1 MKFINNSNDLSFY
14 LEENV
19 VRDIP
24 IKNISIDS
32 RSIKKESLFIA
43 IKGNNFNGNNFVKE
57 AFKKGASIALVDDKK
72 FVDSEDSKIVY
83 VKNTIRAL
91 KKISKNIIKNYD
103 GDIIAVTGSNGKTST
118 TNIISNVLSN
128 CSSTIGNFNNEI
140 GMPLSLINSSPK
152 SNEIVLEIGASEIG
166 DINYLSKILCP
177 SVGVITNIG
186 SSHLEKLKNI
196 DGVLKVKSELV
207 DNIKR
212 DGNLIVPN
220 ENEEHLNFWKNL
232 RQDINIFTF
241 GMKKNADFFPIHIK
255 KRKNGNHFKIS
266 SKFLNKN
273 IQIKTSLEGE
283 HNIKNILASFAVYY
297 CLGKETDNFA
307 LEFESKDIKDIR
319 QKKSKWLNGCT
330 LIDDTYNANPDSV
343 KNSIDLLSNYKKN
356 TVLVLGDMLE
366 LGKHKKRLHKEVG
379 KYAKEK
385 GIKALIGYGKLAEEM
400 VKGYGERG
408 FFFENEKDLKSYLK
422 KNITSKDV
430 ILIKGSRGMKME
442 RFKNV

>member
-57 AFKKGASIALVDDKK
+57 AFKKGASIALVDDQK
-72 FVDSEDSKIVY
+72 FIGSEDSKIVY

-266 SKFLNKN
+266 SKFINKN
-273 IQIKTSLEGE
+273 IHIKTFLEGE

>member
-57 AFKKGASIALVDDKK
+57 AFKKGASIALVDDQK
-72 FVDSEDSKIVY
+72 FIGSEDSKIVY

-232 RQDINIFTF
+232 RQDINVFTF
-241 GMKKNADFFPIHIK
+241 GMKKNADFFPTHIK
-255 KRKNGNHFKIS
+255 KIKNGNHFKIS
-266 SKFLNKN
+266 SKFFNKN

>member
-57 AFKKGASIALVDDKK
+57 AFKKGASIALVDDQK
-72 FVDSEDSKIVY
+72 FIGSEDSKIVY

-241 GMKKNADFFPIHIK
+241 GMKKNADFFPTHIK

-266 SKFLNKN
+266 SKFFNKN

-430 ILIKGSRGMKME
+430 ILIKGSRG
-442 RFKNV
+442 

>member
-57 AFKKGASIALVDDKK
+57 AFKKGASIALVDDQK
-72 FVDSEDSKIVY
+72 FIGSEDSKIVY

-232 RQDINIFTF
+232 RQDINVFTF

-266 SKFLNKN
+266 SKFFNKN